1 MVKGPFDVSPD
12 LRKVPGSGQDGVI
25 TPASRE
31 ASHDH
36 SGATGQADDV
46 VSDGADQMANQT
58 SCLQPV
64 KSRQMGP
71 VQEPDI
77 HNTVSTT
84 PLAVPG
90 EILQV
95 LRFGM
100 HDVEMERPGGKNG
113 FLRTGR

>member
-46 VSDGADQMANQT
+46 VSDGADQMAGQT
-58 SCLQPV
+58 SCLQPF
-64 KSRQMGP
+64 KSGQVGTP
-71 VQEPDI
+71 QKQNI
-77 HNTVSTT
+77 HHSLSAA
-84 PLAVPG
+84 PLGVPG
-90 EILQV
+90 EVFQM
-95 LRFGM
+95 LRIGM
-100 HDVEMERPGGKNG
+100 HDVAMG
-113 FLRTGR
+113 